1 MAKCL
6 YKIGAMETIVRD
18 ETINHLT
25 EQCNNVLD
33 KEQIEYAIEQLRAY
47 GNTYW
52 ATIDEFCLLLHFM
65 EKENVTS
72 AHMEIHSI

>member
-1 MAKCL
+1 
-6 YKIGAMETIVRD
+6 METIVRD
-18 ETINHLT
+18 ETINNLT

-72 AHMEIHSI
+72 AYMESI

>member
-1 MAKCL
+1 MATKYI
-6 YKIGAMETIVRD
+6 YKIGTMETVVRD

-25 EQCNNVLD
+25 EQCKFVLD
-33 KEQIEYAIEQLRAY
+33 KEQVEYAIEQLQAL

-65 EKENVTS
+65 EREGVTY
-72 AHMEIHSI
+72 ATAQVE